1 MTLLFASI
9 LTSLGLLIWSNP
21 QPVPMRAAQAGRK
34 GARRG

>member
-21 QPVPMRAAQAGRK
+21 QPAPVRAAQAGRK